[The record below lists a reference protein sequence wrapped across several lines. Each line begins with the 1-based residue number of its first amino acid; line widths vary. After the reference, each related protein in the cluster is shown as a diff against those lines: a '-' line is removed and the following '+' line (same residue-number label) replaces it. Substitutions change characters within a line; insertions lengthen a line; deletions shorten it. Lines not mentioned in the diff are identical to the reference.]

1 MKKKMR
7 IFVVYLDDGENVYKI
22 HVPAYTKK
30 EAELYCQGNGEI
42 VKSVDVTSDYPISI
56 NDLHNAL
63 KAKFG
68 QTEIDIIMRTITQT
82 LENIID
88 Y

>member
-7 IFVVYLDDGENVYKI
+7 IYRIYLDDGENVYKI
-22 HVPAYTKK
+22 HVPAYSKK

-42 VKSVDVTSDYPISI
+42 VNSADVTSDFPI
-56 NDLHNAL
+56 NVNTLHDAL
-63 KAKFG
+63 KARFG
-68 QTEIDIIMRTITQT
+68 QTEIDIIMRCISQT